1 MATPTRPQVGR
12 QSSRVPGGFDTDDD
26 LSPIKTEFDNDDFD
40 EFKADTPSKPAQDAH
55 VQSILGEDSSM
66 NAVSD
71 EARLNIADE
80 GNTADEKEIHRK
92 LMDMDSS
99 FVPTTSPAAPNQ
111 TPGADDTYVF
121 GEGKAIPNGRSAQAH
136 IDETPSGAGPE
147 ASPETPPEMYQTPAP
162 GRQDISQRHANDETD
177 DPGHS
182 NTSSLDTMSSSPTA
196 AAAARTLSRAV
207 SSTSTRGYET
217 ADDTHDS
224 GVPLE
229 YDAEAPPTDE
239 EATPRKATG
248 ISASTSRD
256 SLPTPTKPA
265 AEEGDKNVENYDTKD
280 SGAKP
285 DEAGRRPTYLKSRMA
300 SQRSSYSSFTT
311 TSTEGGSEA
320 TVGAD
325 YALQSGGSV
334 PFGVSLNGRP
344 SLISRSVTLGS
355 MASGITDQS
364 DGDDNFKP
372 GGDALD
378 GLDTLD
384 EEDEPSNRNL
394 MKENRQTDEP
404 PQTPQGNHPTLH
416 TPTETVIAQHVRDV
430 QVPATMAQEFHDRF
444 RPSSPEKR
452 NGGPAPS
459 ANRHGKSMT
468 LKEQSNT
475 IDKYMKLNWDLQ
487 LKITFLNQALN
498 QRSDEG
504 VKAMISENVE
514 LNTVRVNLAK
524 EIRELK
530 RSIRTLERDLEKKS
544 DDLAKM
550 TKAAREAEARAGPS
564 SQELQEMENEVSYL
578 RERVST
584 YEVDFEKI
592 RHDSIRQDSEKR
604 RMAELLKSVSRRGGS
619 DIGIR
624 EELDYFRDE
633 LEAETA
639 RREEADEENRRLREE
654 IWRLQADSRPRT
666 DQRFSKS
673 GRPASSSISQSGRSE
688 RGSNLNGAASAA
700 SSTLVEQLRHENA
713 KLQRDMRA
721 QESMLTSRNKEKEH
735 LYQEIEELKLASRR
749 GDGTRSVAGDSIFER
764 SVSRAHRRVASRTS
778 EALPAVMQISDAERE
793 GYETK
798 NGELRD
804 EISALKL
811 EIQDMT
817 RQLEMC
823 LDELGQY
830 DRLKA
835 EHEKLQ
841 QAYENELGVATED
854 LQSLQAERD
863 EALQIQE
870 QLDME
875 LEEQRN
881 EFEHSQAELHHKII
895 ELNEKLEHREDE
907 MQRMEND
914 MANQTEQA
922 EALRTEVR
930 NLSERLVGTSGE
942 MKVQARRIE
951 ELEIEV
957 EAMNNE
963 TDAIHKD
970 RSQLRD
976 QHERL
981 AVQYESGQSQIAFLR
996 EEQDGDKIKIG
1007 ELENS
1012 LSNVQTKLD
1021 SERERGKEMEK
1032 RLAEER
1038 HQREVVGSKEKQEVQ
1053 KLINDLNREAA
1064 DAKDESRQLKA
1075 TLQSIEIELTAWKEL
1090 ESHLRETLG
1099 DSNGT
1104 RSTFLTSITRLQ
1116 KELESKSTDLD
1127 NTRNT
1132 LAETEELLRDRDS
1145 ILESNGLEF
1154 KKLADVLDR
1163 ERQCRRQDKTQ
1174 YEQWQKTHQHTSRT
1188 VSQKDMRIA
1197 ELEAGKQSDRRK
1209 LQALESQLR
1218 DQLHER
1224 NNLLLTLWSRLS
1236 ATCGPDWQHQNSLI
1250 NGRVAT
1256 LEVVSSMLPAFSKTL
1271 LLAVQHIDGIMVTFK
1286 TRVKTMD
1293 RDLQNQYRALED
1305 ALDDRSKKLE
1315 KLENIVQ
1322 TNRIQG
1328 TFTAAPE
1335 IAKLRGE
1342 NRLLK
1347 SEIAVLQNKEM
1358 HARSTTHRSSSS
1370 RDLAPLGSNSS
1381 NTSAPP
1387 PSLARHHSSSAV
1399 ERSTEHRSSPARTS
1413 SLVPLP
1419 IPERSAPAP
1428 MEPNHSRWTHRLREL
1443 ERRLKAE
1450 REARLLDRT
1459 GARKRLEEGMKEN
1472 EDLKAELE
1480 RERERRRSGR

>member
-1 MATPTRPQVGR
+1 MATPKRPQAGR
-12 QSSRVPGGFDTDDD
+12 QSSRVPGGFDTDED
-26 LSPIKTEFDNDDFD
+26 LSPIKTKFDHEDFDDFD
-40 EFKADTPSKPAQDAH
+40 GDIPSKPPQHAH
-55 VQSILGEDSSM
+55 VESLLGDDSSI

-80 GNTADEKEIHRK
+80 GNTVDEKEIRRK

-99 FVPTTSPAAPNQ
+99 FFPATSPLAQ
-111 TPGADDTYVF
+111 TQPPGADDTYVF
-121 GEGKAIPNGRSAQAH
+121 GEGKAIPEDRNPQPNV
-136 IDETPSGAGPE
+136 DESPSGTDIG

-162 GRQDISQRHANDETD
+162 GREEVSQRYADEGAD
-177 DPGHS
+177 DPSHY
-182 NTSSLDTMSSSPTA
+182 NTSSLETMSSSPTA
-196 AAAARTLSRAV
+196 AAAARTVSRAV
-207 SSTSTRGYET
+207 STASTGGYET

-239 EATPRKATG
+239 EATPRKATELFG
-248 ISASTSRD
+248 STSRD
-256 SLPTPTKPA
+256 SSPTPTKPA
-265 AEEGDKNVENYDTKD
+265 AEREDEKVEDNDTKN
-280 SGAKP
+280 SRVMSH
-285 DEAGRRPTYLKSRMA
+285 EARRRPTYLKSRIA
-300 SQRSSYSSFTT
+300 SQRSSYSSHTT
-311 TSTEGGSEA
+311 ASTEDGSEA

-334 PFGVSLNGRP
+334 PFGGSLNSRP
-344 SLISRSVTLGS
+344 SLVSRSVTLGS
-355 MASGITDQS
+355 MASGLTDQS
-364 DGDDNFKP
+364 DGDDNFKTA
-372 GGDALD
+372 GDALD

-384 EEDEPSNRNL
+384 EEDEPSNRKV
-394 MKENRQTDEP
+394 MKENRQTDEE
-404 PQTPQGNHPTLH
+404 PQTPQGKHASLH
-416 TPTETVIAQHVRDV
+416 TPTETVIARHVRDV
-430 QVPATMAQEFHDRF
+430 QVPATMAREFQDRF

-452 NGGPAPS
+452 NGGPTPLV
-459 ANRHGKSMT
+459 NRHGKSMT

-530 RSIRTLERDLEKKS
+530 RSTRALERDLEKKK
-544 DDLAKM
+544 DDLVKM
-550 TKAAREAEARAGPS
+550 TKVAREAEARAGPS
-564 SQELQEMENEVSYL
+564 SQEFQDMENEISYL

-592 RHDSIRQDSEKR
+592 KHDSIRQDSEKR
-604 RMAELLKSVSRRGGS
+604 RMAEILKSVNRRGGS

-654 IWRLQADSRPRT
+654 IWRLQADTRST
-666 DQRFSKS
+666 IEQRFSKN
-673 GRPASSSISQSGRSE
+673 GRPGSSSISQSGRSD
-688 RGSNLNGAASAA
+688 RGFDLNGTASAA
-700 SSTLVEQLRHENA
+700 SSTLVEQLKHENA

-764 SVSRAHRRVASRTS
+764 SVSRAHRRAASRTS
-778 EALPAVMQISDAERE
+778 EAPTAATQMNDAERE
-793 GYETK
+793 SYETK
-798 NGELRD
+798 IGELRD
-804 EISALKL
+804 ELSALKL

-830 DRLKA
+830 DHLKA

-841 QAYENELGVATED
+841 QAYDNELGVATED

-870 QLDME
+870 QLDAE

-881 EFEHSQAELHHKII
+881 EFEHSQAELHHRII
-895 ELNEKLEHREDE
+895 ELEEKLEYREDE
-907 MQRMEND
+907 MQRMENE

-922 EALRTEVR
+922 EALRKEVR
-930 NLSERLVGTSGE
+930 SLSERHVGTTGE
-942 MKVQARRIE
+942 MKARNRRIE
-951 ELEIEV
+951 QLEIEV

-1012 LSNVQTKLD
+1012 LSNVQTQVA
-1021 SERERGKEMEK
+1021 SEKERAKELEE

-1038 HQREVVGSKEKQEVQ
+1038 HQREVVGGKEKQEVQ
-1053 KLINDLNREAA
+1053 KMINDLNREAA
-1064 DAKDESRQLKA
+1064 EAKDESRQLKT
-1075 TLQSIEIELTAWKEL
+1075 TLQSTEIELAMWKEL

-1116 KELESKSTDLD
+1116 KELEGTLTDLD

-1132 LAETEELLRDRDS
+1132 LMETEGLLRDRNS

-1154 KKLADVLDR
+1154 RKLSDLLDR
-1163 ERQCRRQDKTQ
+1163 ERQSRRQDKAQ
-1174 YEQWQKTHQHTSRT
+1174 YEQWQKTHEHTSRT
-1188 VSQKDMRIA
+1188 VSQKDMRIS
-1197 ELEAGKQSDRRK
+1197 ELESAKQSDRRK

-1271 LLAVQHIDGIMVTFK
+1271 LLAVQHVEGIMVTFK

-1305 ALDDRSKKLE
+1305 ALDDRTKKLE
-1315 KLENIVQ
+1315 KLENTVQ
-1322 TNRIQG
+1322 SNRIQG

-1358 HARSTTHRSSSS
+1358 HARSTAHRSSSS
-1370 RDLAPLGSNSS
+1370 RDLTPMGSNSS
-1381 NTSAPP
+1381 NASAPP
-1387 PSLARHHSSSAV
+1387 PSLARHHSSSAI
-1399 ERSTEHRSSPARTS
+1399 EHSTQHRSPGRTS

-1419 IPERSAPAP
+1419 IPERSAPAA
-1428 MEPNHSRWTHRLREL
+1428 MEPNQSRWTHRLREL

-1472 EDLKAELE
+1472 EDLRAELE
-1480 RERERRRSGR
+1480 REREKRKNGR